1 MIEIWD
7 GQTDLRP
14 LAEAWASECEGEID
28 IEQGMRDLTSL
39 KECVNSDVFVMK
51 NSIPPNASELPQDKV
66 VGAMGITV
74 LDMFFTKDCYSAVRY
89 WYILPDYR
97 YFAKDLIH
105 LARGWSKEMACTKM
119 MICENKLSVPCADFY
134 KAMGFEEFE
143 TVYIGDL

>member
-1 MIEIWD
+1 MIELWD

-14 LAEAWASECEGEID
+14 LAEAWSSECSLDLD
-28 IEQGMRDLTSL
+28 IEQGMRDLTDL
-39 KECVNSDVFVMK
+39 KESDNSDVFVLK
-51 NSIPPNASELPQDKV
+51 NGDDI

-89 WYILPDYR
+89 WYILPKYR
-97 YFAKDLIH
+97 SQ
-105 LARGWSKEMACTKM
+105 ARSFLMNSAQLWSRKMACTKM

>member
-14 LAEAWASECEGEID
+14 LAEAWSKECNLDLD
-28 IEQGMRDLTSL
+28 IEQGMRDLTDLS
-39 KECVNSDVFVMK
+39 ESTNSDVFVMK
-51 NSIPPNASELPQDKV
+51 NGDEI

-89 WYILPDYR
+89 WYILPKWRSY
-97 YFAKDLIH
+97 ANH
-105 LARGWSKEMACTKM
+105 LVAYAQKWSREMACTKIM
-119 MICENKLSVPCADFY
+119 LCSNKLSLPCDDFY
-134 KAMGFEEFE
+134 KAMGFKEFE

>member
-14 LAEAWASECEGEID
+14 LAEAWASECKGEID
-28 IEQGMRDLTSL
+28 IEQGIRDLTCL
-39 KECVNSDVFVMK
+39 KESDNSDVFVLRH
-51 NSIPPNASELPQDKV
+51 IFTPERDGCVGHHV
-66 VGAMGITV
+66 VGAMGITI
-74 LDMFFTKDCYSAVRY
+74 LDMFFTKDTYSAVRY
-89 WYILPDYR
+89 WYVLPKYR
-97 YFAKDLIH
+97 SKAQSLISY
-105 LARGWSKEMACTKM
+105 ACQWSKEMACTKM